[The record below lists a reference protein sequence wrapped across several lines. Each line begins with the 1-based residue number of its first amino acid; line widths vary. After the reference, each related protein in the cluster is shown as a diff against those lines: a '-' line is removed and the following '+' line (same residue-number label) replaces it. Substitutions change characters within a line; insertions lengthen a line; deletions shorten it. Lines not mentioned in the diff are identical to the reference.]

1 MAPTLSISGAVVQ
14 TYVLILLLS
23 FWAGLWLSARQA
35 KRLGVNE
42 DHIYN
47 LGFSTLLA
55 LLLGARLV
63 YMFSHWSVYQDAL
76 LSALDPRPMALA
88 LPEGALI
95 GGLVAIVYW
104 NRRRLPVG
112 ATLDALAPGLAL
124 ALALERLGAF
134 LDGRY
139 IGEPT
144 TLPWGVYMWDQV
156 RYPVQLYEMAALL
169 IILGILWRRGQHLA
183 VAGNVFALSAALYA
197 GSRLFLEA
205 FRADA
210 AILDN
215 GVRVTQVIALGAML
229 SVTAFLYRRRFPRG
243 QNIETRPGIKSNQ
256 EVLCEKVG

>member
-88 LPEGALI
+88 LPEEALI

-134 LDGRY
+134 VDGRHF
-139 IGEPT
+139 GEPT

-156 RYPVQLYEMAALL
+156 RHPVQLYEMAALL
-169 IILGILWRRGQHLA
+169 IILVILWRRGQHL
-183 VAGNVFALSAALYA
+183 VAGNGFILATALYA

-205 FRADA
+205 FRVDV

-215 GVRVTQVIALGAML
+215 GVRVTQVIALGVML
-229 SVTAFLYRRRFPRG
+229 SVTAFLYRRHFPRG